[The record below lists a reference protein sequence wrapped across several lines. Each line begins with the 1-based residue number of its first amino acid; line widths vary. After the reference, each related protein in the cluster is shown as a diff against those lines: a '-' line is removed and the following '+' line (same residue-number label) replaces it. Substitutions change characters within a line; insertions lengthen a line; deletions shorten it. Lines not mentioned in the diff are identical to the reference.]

1 MQKNVARY
9 ASRAW
14 LALFIAGL
22 LLTLAACGGSAP
34 AASAPP
40 ATPTAAPTTAPA
52 PTPTLTTAPAATPT
66 TASSSSGNSISIAN
80 FAFSPSSLTVKAGT
94 KVTWTNND
102 SVTHTVTEGNG
113 AFNSGDL
120 APGSSF
126 SFTFS
131 KAGTYS
137 YHCSIHPSMTATIVV
152 Q

>member
-1 MQKNVARY
+1 MQKY
-9 ASRAW
+9 FTTTLTRAW
-14 LALFIAGL
+14 LCLFITGL

-34 AASAPP
+34 AANAPTTAP
-40 ATPTAAPTTAPA
+40 TVAPTEAPTATPTTAPTAAPTTAP
-52 PTPTLTTAPAATPT
+52 
-66 TASSSSGNSISIAN
+66 SNGNSISIAN
-80 FAFSPSSLTVKAGT
+80 FAFAPNSLTVKVGT

-102 SVTHTVTEGNG
+102 SVAHTVTENNG

-120 APGSSF
+120 APGSSY

-137 YHCSIHPSMTATIVV
+137 YHCSIHPSMTATITV

>member
-22 LLTLAACGGSAP
+22 LLTLAACGGSVP

-40 ATPTAAPTTAPA
+40 ATPTATPTTAPA
-52 PTPTLTTAPAATPT
+52 PTPTPTTAPAATPT

-137 YHCSIHPSMTATIVV
+137 YHCSIHPSMTATIV
-152 Q
+152 